1 MSILHKI
8 TLATFF
14 GASAIAAPPA
24 APPPVERDPAGQP
37 FATSS
42 IWNTPLG
49 LGAIF
54 QAGSDP
60 ETAMLRNENTG
71 GPGASYAWIDS
82 DSIGIYPADTGDSEA
97 LWSFDTR
104 SATAPWPEG
113 GPIQNGVISFPTPSN
128 VTFGGVDRYSIVI
141 LPDGKTAY
149 EVWKG
154 AATGDGG
161 YHTRYIV
168 RTDLTGPG
176 IASGDHRSE
185 GIRAAGMSL
194 LGGLIRC
201 AELAN
206 GDIPHGIAMV
216 LSTAQLR
223 AGATVDSQKVW
234 PASTTDHDGQN
245 AYAGLVPMGA
255 LIAIPPSVRLDDL
268 SLSAEGLALAR
279 AFQQFGGYVVDTA
292 GKTMSIAT
300 TEKGCPATAITHL
313 QQDKRTI
320 LKRLALVTN
329 NSSAEPGGP
338 GDRIVPPPPQLA
350 GEIDGT
356 APGSGNPQW

>member
-8 TLATFF
+8 ILTTFL
-14 GASAIAAPPA
+14 GASAIAFPPAVAPP
-24 APPPVERDPAGQP
+24 VTRDPAQQP

-49 LGAIF
+49 LGATF
-54 QAGSDP
+54 QSDSDP
-60 ETAMLRNENTG
+60 ETAMLHNENTG
-71 GPGASYAWIDS
+71 GAGASYAWIDS
-82 DSIGIYPADTGDSEA
+82 GSIGIYRAVAGDPDA
-97 LWSFDTR
+97 VWSFDTR

-113 GPIQNGVISFPTPSN
+113 GPIQNGVISFPTPGN
-128 VTFGGVDRYSIVI
+128 VSFGGPDLYSIVI

-154 AATGDGG
+154 TATNDG

-176 IASGDHRSE
+176 IASDNHRSE

-201 AELAN
+201 TELAN

-216 LSTAQLR
+216 LSPAQMR
-223 AGATVDSQKVW
+223 AGSTVDSQMVW
-234 PASTTDHDGQN
+234 PASTTDLNGQN

-255 LIAIPPSVRLDDL
+255 LIAIPPSVRLEELGL
-268 SLSAEGLALAR
+268 SPEGLALGR
-279 AFQQFGGYVVDTA
+279 AFQQFGGYVVDTS
-292 GKTMSIAT
+292 GRTMSIAT
-300 TEKGCPATAITHL
+300 TERGCPATAIAHL

-329 NSSAEPGGP
+329 SSAAQPGGP
-338 GDRIVPPPPQLA
+338 GDRIVPPPPQLS

-356 APGSGNPQW
+356 APDPGNPQW

>member
-8 TLATFF
+8 TLAALL
-14 GASAIAAPPA
+14 GVSALIAPPA
-24 APPPVERDPAGQP
+24 AAPPVERDPALQP

-42 IWNTPLG
+42 VWNTPLG
-49 LGAIF
+49 VGATF
-54 QAGSDP
+54 QTASDP

-71 GPGASYAWIDS
+71 GTGASYAWIDS
-82 DSIGIYPADTGDSEA
+82 DSIGIYPAAATDPYLSWA
-97 LWSFDTR
+97 FDTR
-104 SATAPWPEG
+104 SATALWPEG
-113 GPIQNGVISFPTPSN
+113 GPIQNGVVSFQTPGN

-154 AATGDGG
+154 AATSDGG

-201 AELAN
+201 TELAN
-206 GDIPHGIAMV
+206 GAIPHGIAMV

-223 AGATVDSQKVW
+223 AGSTVDSQKVW

-245 AYAGLVPMGA
+245 AYAGLIPMGA
-255 LIAIPPSVRLDDL
+255 LIAIPSSVRLDDL
-268 SLSAEGLALAR
+268 GLSAEGLALAR

-300 TEKGCPATAITHL
+300 AEKGCPSAAIAHL

-329 NSSAEPGGP
+329 NSSAQPGGP

-356 APGSGNPQW
+356 APGTGNPQW

>member
-1 MSILHKI
+1 VSILHKI
-8 TLATFF
+8 TVATFL
-14 GASAIAAPPA
+14 GASTIVSPPA
-24 APPPVERDPAGQP
+24 SPPVERDPAQQP

-42 IWNTPLG
+42 IWNMPLG

-54 QAGSDP
+54 QSASDP

-71 GPGASYAWIDS
+71 GAGASYAWIDS
-82 DSIGIYPADTGDSEA
+82 DSIGVYRAGTQDPDA

-128 VTFGGVDRYSIVI
+128 ITFGGVDLYSIVV

-154 AATGDGG
+154 TATNGGG
-161 YHTRYIV
+161 YHARYIV

-176 IASGDHRSE
+176 IASGDHRSD

-201 AELAN
+201 SELAN

-223 AGATVDSQKVW
+223 AGSTVDSQKVW

-268 SLSAEGLALAR
+268 SLSQEGLALAR
-279 AFQQFGGYVVDTA
+279 AFQQFGGYVVDTSA
-292 GKTMSIAT
+292 RTMSIAT

-338 GDRIVPPPPQLA
+338 GDRIVAPPPQLA

-356 APGSGNPQW
+356 SPGSGNPQW

>member
-1 MSILHKI
+1 MTILHKTI
-8 TLATFF
+8 LGAFLS
-14 GASAIAAPPA
+14 ASAIVFPPAAAPPVA
-24 APPPVERDPAGQP
+24 RDPAEQP

-42 IWNTPLG
+42 VWNTPLG
-49 LGAIF
+49 LGATF
-54 QAGSDP
+54 QSDTDP
-60 ETAMLRNENTG
+60 ETAMLHNENTG
-71 GPGASYAWIDS
+71 GAGASYAWIDS
-82 DSIGIYPADTGDSEA
+82 DSIGVYRAGAGDPDA
-97 LWSFDTR
+97 PWSFDTR

-113 GPIQNGVISFPTPSN
+113 GPIQNGVISFPTPGN

-154 AATGDGG
+154 TATGDGG
-161 YHTRYIV
+161 YHTQYIV

-201 AELAN
+201 TELAN

-223 AGATVDSQKVW
+223 AGSTVDDQKVW

-255 LIAIPPSVRLDDL
+255 LIAIPASVHLEDL
-268 SLSAEGLALAR
+268 GLSQEGLALAR
-279 AFQQFGGYVVDTA
+279 AFQRFGGYVVDTA

-300 TEKGCPATAITHL
+300 AEKGCPTAAITHL

-329 NSSAEPGGP
+329 NGAAQPGGP
-338 GDRIVPPPPQLA
+338 GDRIVPPPPQLS

-356 APGSGNPQW
+356 APDSGNPQW